1 MAVTIRKYIV
11 VQQVIKEFNMKKILL
26 LAGVACLLS
35 ANADAKVNQYVS
47 GKLSYDFNRV
57 KVKGNAYADQD
68 WAGIYRM
75 NANKELFGTHF
86 AYGVRAGYVRAEA
99 EINNSRDIKRNWLTA
114 KSDKG
119 DAYPVSHFRLYKHS
133 FMANA
138 YFDYLTCTP
147 WTPYVGAGIG
157 LSHLKADFGEHA
169 KSVNNLAWQ
178 VMAGVAYDVT
188 SNWTLDAGYRYADLG
203 RIRKN
208 YVDTGV
214 VKVKAR
220 DHEIMFGARYNF

>member
-1 MAVTIRKYIV
+1 
-11 VQQVIKEFNMKKILL
+11 MKKILL

-47 GKLSYDFNRV
+47 GKLSYDFNKV
-57 KVKGNAYADQD
+57 KVKDHDYEDSAIGR
-68 WAGIYRM
+68 W
-75 NANKELFGTHF
+75 NANKELFGTHV
-86 AYGVRAGYVRAEA
+86 AYGVRAGYVRGEV
-99 EINNSRDIKRNWLTA
+99 ELNNSRDIKRNWLTTTA
-114 KSDKG
+114 DNG
-119 DAYPVSHFRLYKHS
+119 DEWEIEHFRLYKHS

-157 LSHLKADFGEHA
+157 LSHLKADFGEQA

-178 VMAGVAYDVT
+178 VMAGIAYDVT

-208 YVDTGV
+208 WGDSVT
-214 VKVKAR
+214 KVTAR

>member
-1 MAVTIRKYIV
+1 MNVTIRKYIV

-57 KVKGNAYADQD
+57 KIKDHNYDAAAFTRVK
-68 WAGIYRM
+68 
-75 NANKELFGTHF
+75 ANKELFGTHV
-86 AYGVRAGYVRAEA
+86 AYGIRAGYVRAEIEA
-99 EINNSRDIKRNWLTA
+99 NLSRDIKRNWLA
-114 KSDKG
+114 EGLD
-119 DAYPVSHFRLYKHS
+119 HFRLYKQS
-133 FMANA
+133 YMANV

-147 WTPYVGAGIG
+147 WTPYVGAGLGI
-157 LSHLKADFGEHA
+157 SHLKADNGDVA

-178 VMAGVAYDVT
+178 VMGGLAYDVT
-188 SNWTLDAGYRYADLG
+188 SNWTLDLGYRYADLG

-208 YVDTGV
+208 YGNGV
-214 VKVKAR
+214 TKVTAR

>member
-1 MAVTIRKYIV
+1 
-11 VQQVIKEFNMKKILL
+11 MKKILL

-47 GKLSYDFNRV
+47 GKLSYDFNKV
-57 KVKGNAYADQD
+57 KVKGNAYADEE
-68 WAGIYRM
+68 WEGIFRM
-75 NANKELFGTHF
+75 KANKELFGTHF

-114 KSDKG
+114 KSDKYG
-119 DAYPVSHFRLYKHS
+119 DVGELRHFRLYKHS

-147 WTPYVGAGIG
+147 WTPYVGAGLG
-157 LSHLKADFGEHA
+157 LSHLKVDFGEDG
-169 KSVNNLAWQ
+169 KSTNNLAWQ

-203 RIRKN
+203 RIRIN
-208 YVDTGV
+208 DGYEVT
-214 VKVKAR
+214 KVTAR

>member
-1 MAVTIRKYIV
+1 
-11 VQQVIKEFNMKKILL
+11 MKKILL

-47 GKLSYDFNRV
+47 GKLSYDFN
-57 KVKGNAYADQD
+57 KVKIKDHDYENAAIAR
-68 WAGIYRM
+68 WK
-75 NANKELFGTHF
+75 ANKELFGTHV
-86 AYGVRAGYVRAEA
+86 AYGVRAGYVRGEV
-99 EINNSRDIKRNWLTA
+99 ELNNSRDIKRNWLKTTD
-114 KSDKG
+114 DKG
-119 DAYPVSHFRLYKHS
+119 TEDEIEHFRLYKHS

-157 LSHLKADFGEHA
+157 LAHLKADFGETA

-178 VMAGVAYDVT
+178 VMAGIAYDVT

-208 YVDTGV
+208 WGDSVT
-214 VKVKAR
+214 KVTAR

>member
-1 MAVTIRKYIV
+1 
-11 VQQVIKEFNMKKILL
+11 MKKILL

-47 GKLSYDFNRV
+47 GKLSYDFN
-57 KVKGNAYADQD
+57 KVKIKDHDYEGATIAR
-68 WAGIYRM
+68 WK
-75 NANKELFGTHF
+75 ANKELFGTHF

-99 EINNSRDIKRNWLTA
+99 EINNSRDIKRNWVNV
-114 KSDKG
+114 KSDKYG
-119 DAYPVSHFRLYKHS
+119 DVGELPHFRLYKHS

-147 WTPYVGAGIG
+147 WTPYVGAGLG
-157 LSHLKADFGEHA
+157 LSHLKVDFGEDG
-169 KSVNNLAWQ
+169 KSTNNLAWQ

-203 RIRKN
+203 RIRIN
-208 YVDTGV
+208 DGYEVT
-214 VKVKAR
+214 KVTAR

>member
-1 MAVTIRKYIV
+1 
-11 VQQVIKEFNMKKILL
+11 MKKILL

-35 ANADAKVNQYVS
+35 ANADANVNQYVS

-57 KVKGNAYADQD
+57 KIKDHDYDDAM
-68 WAGIYRM
+68 IYRM
-75 NANKELFGTHF
+75 KANKELFGTHV
-86 AYGVRAGYVRAEA
+86 AYGLRAGYVRGEV
-99 EINNSRDIKRNWLTA
+99 ELNNSRDIKRNWLEDVHTVGNETV
-114 KSDKG
+114 SDG
-119 DAYPVSHFRLYKHS
+119 FDHFRLYKHS

-157 LSHLKADFGEHA
+157 VSHLKADFGDA
-169 KSVNNLAWQ
+169 SKSANNLAWQ
-178 VMAGVAYDVT
+178 VMGGIAYDIT

-203 RIRKN
+203 RVRKN
-208 YVDTGV
+208 YGEGV
-214 VKVKAR
+214 VKVVAR